1 MMDAAASTLDRT
13 AAYLD
18 MQKAVAAWAVML
30 TDATRV
36 AVHGQWQVL
45 DSGPG
50 AVTDGARAVID
61 PEALLLVSLWL
72 IPRDTAVGATVHAW
86 VARWSDLLSVQ
97 RTRNIAKAFP
107 DDAQHQLR
115 AVAVTAHERGK
126 DFRWSPV
133 INSRGSALRTGDD
146 ESARPSTHDTP
157 TGAPQERLAVAHDAM
172 QVLRF
177 RMAFGVGVR
186 ADALAFLLA
195 RGSAWST
202 VTEIAL
208 ATGYT
213 PSAIRRAL
221 DRMAEA
227 EIIRMLDDGATRY
240 RCDPASWAVLLG
252 ISDPVAPWQ
261 YWLQRFTFITRF
273 VEWADGV
280 AKRKLT
286 AYAMMEGLRS
296 IARTFRPTDDRE
308 AVRVWDHAFRD
319 GSTLPEMGEA
329 LAGLAAQLELF
340 NHFEGPSSP
349 LRSSES

>member
-1 MMDAAASTLDRT
+1 MNADASTLDRT

-30 TDATRV
+30 TDATRA

-61 PEALLLVSLWL
+61 PEALLMISLWL
-72 IPRDTAVGATVHAW
+72 MPRDTAVGATVHAW

-97 RTRNIAKAFP
+97 RTRNIGKAFP
-107 DDAQHQLR
+107 DDVQYQLR
-115 AVAVTAHERGK
+115 AVAITAHERGK

-133 INSRGSALRTGDD
+133 INMHGNTPPTGGGEAALRT
-146 ESARPSTHDTP
+146 THDTP
-157 TGAPQERLAVAHDAM
+157 TGVTHARLAVGHDALLM
-172 QVLRF
+172 LRL

-186 ADALAFLLA
+186 SDALAFLLA

-227 EIIRMLDDGATRY
+227 DIIRVLDDGATRY
-240 RCDPASWAVLLG
+240 RCDPASWATLLG
-252 ISDPVAPWQ
+252 IHDSVAPWQ
-261 YWLQRFTFITRF
+261 YWLQCFAFIAMF

-286 AYAMMEGLRS
+286 AYAMTEGLRS
-296 IARTFRPTDDRE
+296 LARKFRPTDDRE
-308 AVRVWDHAFRD
+308 TVRVWDHAFRD
-319 GSTLPEMGEA
+319 GSTLPEMDAA
-329 LAGLAAQLELF
+329 LAGLADVIELSGRS
-340 NHFEGPSSP
+340 EGPSSP
-349 LRSSES
+349 HRSSES

>member
-1 MMDAAASTLDRT
+1 MCSSDLVDRT

-30 TDATRV
+30 TDATRM
-36 AVHGQWQVL
+36 AVQGQWQVL
-45 DSGPG
+45 HSGQG
-50 AVTDGARAVID
+50 AVTDAALAVID

-107 DDAQHQLR
+107 DDVQHQLR
-115 AVAVTAHERGK
+115 AVAITAHERGK

-133 INSRGSALRTGDD
+133 INSRGSAPRTSDD
-146 ESARPSTHDTP
+146 EAALFSTHDTP
-157 TGAPQERLAVAHDAM
+157 SGASQERLAVSHDALLM
-172 QVLRF
+172 LRF

-195 RGSAWST
+195 RGSPWST
-202 VTEIAL
+202 VSEIAL

-240 RCDPASWAVLLG
+240 RCDTESWATLLG
-252 ISDPVAPWQ
+252 RHDPVAPWQ
-261 YWLQRFTFITRF
+261 YWLQRFTFIAMF

-296 IARTFRPTDDRE
+296 IARKFRPTDDRD
-308 AVRVWDHAFRD
+308 ATRVWDHAFRD
-319 GSTLPEMGEA
+319 VSTLPEMGEA

-340 NHFEGPSSP
+340 NRSEGPSSP
-349 LRSSES
+349 HRSSKS